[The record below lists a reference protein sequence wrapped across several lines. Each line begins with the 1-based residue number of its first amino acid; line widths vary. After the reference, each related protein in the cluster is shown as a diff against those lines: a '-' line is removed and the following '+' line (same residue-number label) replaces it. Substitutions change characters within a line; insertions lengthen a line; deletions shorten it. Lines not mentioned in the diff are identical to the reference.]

1 MARISPLR
9 KLHQQAEA
17 ALAVYGAAEA
27 DVRLVETF
35 GELELEYAALRKSCI
50 LLDEPQRGVLELA
63 GPDRLEFL
71 NRMLT
76 QELKGIQPFGVRN
89 SFWLNRKGRID
100 ADLRV
105 IELGARTL
113 LDMDVHAVERTAKGL
128 SAFIITEDVRL
139 RDLTESTHRLA
150 LHGPTGP
157 ALLQAIST
165 PAGGVPLGDLTPGR
179 ASLVKIG
186 SAEVVVDRDDATGEI
201 GLELT
206 CAAADAVAIYQQLVE
221 TGQEHNGGGAEPAS
235 RFRLRPAGWHAFNIA
250 RIEAGRPLY
259 YLDFG
264 PDSLPHESGVIR
276 DRVSFTK
283 GCYLGQEVVARM
295 ESRGHSKRQLVAL
308 RFEPSSP
315 AARGTIGEAR
325 LPVTGAHVFPAGDEA
340 TDPIGAVTS
349 STLSP
354 MLGGEPICFAAVK
367 PDHVAPGTVV
377 RVAAD
382 GAMISGTVQPSLVFW
397 KR

>member
-17 ALAVYGAAEA
+17 ALAVYGAHEA
-27 DVRLVETF
+27 DVQVVETF
-35 GELELEYAALRKSCI
+35 GELEAEYASLRKACI
-50 LLDEPQRGVLELA
+50 LLDQPHRAVIELT
-63 GPDRLEFL
+63 GPDRIDFL
-71 NRMLT
+71 NRMVT
-76 QELKGIQPFGVRN
+76 QELKDLAPFGVRK

-100 ADLRV
+100 ADLRI
-105 IELGARTL
+105 IELGSRTL
-113 LDMDVHAVERTAKGL
+113 LDLDVHALERTVKGL
-128 SAFIITEDVRL
+128 SAFIITEDVQL
-139 RDLTESTHRLA
+139 RDITESTHRLA
-150 LHGPTGP
+150 LHGPTAA
-157 ALLQAIST
+157 ALLQAVST
-165 PAGGVPLGDLTPGR
+165 PLGGVPLGDLTPGR
-179 ASLVKIG
+179 ACLVKIG
-186 SAEVVVDRDDATGEI
+186 TAEVVVDRDDSTGEV

-206 CAAADAVAIYQQLVE
+206 VAAQDAVAIYQQLVE
-221 TGQEHNGGGAEPAS
+221 TGQEHNGGGTEPAS

-264 PDSLPHESGVIR
+264 PDSLPHETGIVR
-276 DRVSFTK
+276 ERVSFTK

-295 ESRGHSKRQLVAL
+295 ESRGHSKKVLVAI
-308 RFEPSSP
+308 RFEPSAP
-315 AARGTIGEAR
+315 PTRGTIGEAR
-325 LPVTGAHVFPAGDEA
+325 LPITGAHVFPAGGDPA
-340 TDPIGAVTS
+340 DPIGAVTS

-367 PDHVAPGTVV
+367 PDHAASGTAL